1 MSGLFDLSNFNKYKE
16 DNCLEVKKAESGL
29 PISLWESYS
38 SFANSNG
45 GVIILGVGERQ
56 DGSWYTTGLRN
67 VDKLKRN
74 FWNIIHDTK
83 KVSINLLSD
92 KNVESYEVDG
102 DLVLVINVPRAKR
115 EQKPVYINND
125 LFGGC
130 YRRDWE
136 GDYHCSKAEIKGM
149 LRDAAD
155 ETEDMKIVEQ
165 FDVSVID
172 TESLKGFR
180 NHHKSYRPEHVF
192 NNLPWEEYLERI
204 GAAGYGEDG
213 KLHPTTAGLLMFGE
227 EYHIVREFP
236 EYFLDYREMLD
247 PTIRWTDRLQ
257 SSSGDWSGN
266 VFDFF
271 FRVNSKIAKDIKKPF
286 KLEGIT
292 RIDDT
297 PVHKAVREALVNCL
311 VNTDYFLPCGVVIKK
326 EEDKLVMENP
336 GSIRTGKK
344 QMLRGGISD
353 PRNKILMKMFNM
365 IGIGERAGSGI
376 PDIYNV
382 WENEGWAVPVV
393 EESYNPDRT
402 RLSLEFAKKQAIKT
416 NDKKQT
422 IKTNDKKQTSKTEI
436 HREKIRKYL
445 AFNKLASAKELA
457 IIIELSAERTR
468 VILSKMEDIIPVG
481 ENRNRMYKLKK

>member
-1 MSGLFDLSNFNKYKE
+1 MYQEL
-16 DNCLEVKKAESGL
+16 
-29 PISLWESYS
+29 
-38 SFANSNG
+38 
-45 GVIILGVGERQ
+45 
-56 DGSWYTTGLRN
+56 N
-67 VDKLKRN
+67 VSR
-74 FWNIIHDTK
+74 
-83 KVSINLLSD
+83 
-92 KNVESYEVDG
+92 
-102 DLVLVINVPRAKR
+102 
-115 EQKPVYINND
+115 KPVYINND

-149 LRDAAD
+149 LRDAA
-155 ETEDMKIVEQ
+155 
-165 FDVSVID
+165 
-172 TESLKGFR
+172 
-180 NHHKSYRPEHVF
+180 
-192 NNLPWEEYLERI
+192 
-204 GAAGYGEDG
+204 DG

-292 RIDDT
+292 RVDDT

-326 EEDKLVMENP
+326 EDDKLVIENP

-353 PRNKILMKMFNM
+353 PRNKTLMKMFNM

-376 PDIYNV
+376 PDIYQV
-382 WENEGWAVPVV
+382 WENEG
-393 EESYNPDRT
+393 
-402 RLSLEFAKKQAIKT
+402 
-416 NDKKQT
+416 
-422 IKTNDKKQTSKTEI
+422 
-436 HREKIRKYL
+436 
-445 AFNKLASAKELA
+445 
-457 IIIELSAERTR
+457 
-468 VILSKMEDIIPVG
+468 
-481 ENRNRMYKLKK
+481 

>member
-1 MSGLFDLSNFNKYKE
+1 M
-16 DNCLEVKKAESGL
+16 
-29 PISLWESYS
+29 
-38 SFANSNG
+38 
-45 GVIILGVGERQ
+45 
-56 DGSWYTTGLRN
+56 
-67 VDKLKRN
+67 
-74 FWNIIHDTK
+74 
-83 KVSINLLSD
+83 LSD
-92 KNVESYEVDG
+92 KNVESYDVSG
-102 DLVLVINVPRAKR
+102 DTILVIYVPKAKR

-136 GDYHCSKAEIKGM
+136 GDYHCSKSEIKCM

-165 FDVSVID
+165 LDISAIN

-192 NNLPWEEYLERI
+192 NNLPDEEYMEKI
-204 GAAGYGEDG
+204 GAAGVGEDG

-292 RIDDT
+292 RVDDT
-297 PVHKAVREALVNCL
+297 PFHKAVREALVNCL
-311 VNTDYFLPCGVVIKK
+311 VNADYFLPCGVVIKK
-326 EEDKLVMENP
+326 EDDKLVIENP
-336 GSIRTGKK
+336 GGIRIGKK
-344 QMLRGGISD
+344 QMLRCGISD
-353 PRNKILMKMFNM
+353 PRNKTLMKMFNM

-376 PDIYNV
+376 PDIYQV
-382 WENEGWAVPVV
+382 WENEGWQIPVI

-402 RLSLEFAKKQAIKT
+402 CLSLEFAEKRTIKT

-422 IKTNDKKQTSKTEI
+422 IKTNDKKQTTKTEN
-436 HREKIRKYL
+436 HREKIREFL
-445 AFNKLASAKELA
+445 IQTELASAKDIA
-457 IIIELSAERTR
+457 KIIGLSAERTR
-468 VILSKMEDIIPVG
+468 VILSKMDNIEPIG